1 MYHRDVIDY
10 DRIGG
15 LLARGPTDGGAVC
28 AWVDGALD
36 YEMEGPW
43 MRYRVHQLRG
53 TLATATAL
61 TMAVLATALSA
72 TIAQA
77 HAAYK
82 SSIPAANAVLKTAP
96 ATVSITFVQRL
107 SPQGL
112 AITVYGNKGNVV
124 SVGTAQI
131 SPRDP
136 YTAAISMKGD
146 DSDIYRVD
154 WNNVSAEDNDP
165 TLGAFVFAVDASGKS
180 DKVTQPTATVAPTG
194 VSNPAAVVIGLGGLV
209 VGAGGTYF
217 AMRSRRASR

>member
-1 MYHRDVIDY
+1 
-10 DRIGG
+10 
-15 LLARGPTDGGAVC
+15 
-28 AWVDGALD
+28 
-36 YEMEGPW
+36 
-43 MRYRVHQLRG
+43 MRYRLHLLRG
-53 TLATATAL
+53 TLATTTAL
-61 TMAVLATALSA
+61 TVAVLAIALSA

-96 ATVSITFVQRL
+96 ATVSITFVQRI

-112 AITVYGNKGNVV
+112 AITVYGNKGDVV
-124 SVGTAQI
+124 SMGMAQI
-131 SPRDP
+131 SPKDP
-136 YTAAISMKGD
+136 YTATISMKGD

-165 TLGAFVFAVDASGKS
+165 TLGAFVFAVDASGTS
-180 DKVTQPTATVAPTG
+180 DKVTQPTATVAPSGISTL
-194 VSNPAAVVIGLGGLV
+194 AAVFIGLGGLV